1 MSCDKLYLRKDLIT
15 CDPESGV
22 SLKDLLI
29 QIINDNPQLLTS
41 VINNTIIGGGGSD
54 PLSLDDLTD
63 VTAPLPADGDL
74 LYRTPSEWIN
84 TPGIFN
90 LLKYQASTVSRQ
102 SNPNVTMGSVGSTY
116 VFEGKT
122 LQELIEDMFFVYQAP
137 AFTTFNYFST
147 PRYIGEPISGVADFT
162 WSYTNP
168 NNVSGGF
175 TITNVTGGNSVLYTN
190 ITPTDLTKQ
199 HTQTFLTKYA
209 IQSHRW
215 KIEGTNTQGSNF
227 SRNYDIQWGVKIL
240 SCVGD
245 TETFQESYLVD
256 TGIPNYTSANLL
268 PSSNVTDI
276 TTSRSS
282 QIYIDEGDQGLTN
295 GSYKYILVPIESTYN
310 ATTYTLLDT
319 SGISFTNTALSPPF
333 NTYAMDESG
342 TLTIDNEY
350 GVTITYQVYRSV
362 NPSFASFNI
371 QIS

>member
-227 SRNYDIQWGVKIL
+227 SRNYDIQWG
-240 SCVGD
+240 
-245 TETFQESYLVD
+245 
-256 TGIPNYTSANLL
+256 
-268 PSSNVTDI
+268 
-276 TTSRSS
+276 
-282 QIYIDEGDQGLTN
+282 
-295 GSYKYILVPIESTYN
+295 IESTYN